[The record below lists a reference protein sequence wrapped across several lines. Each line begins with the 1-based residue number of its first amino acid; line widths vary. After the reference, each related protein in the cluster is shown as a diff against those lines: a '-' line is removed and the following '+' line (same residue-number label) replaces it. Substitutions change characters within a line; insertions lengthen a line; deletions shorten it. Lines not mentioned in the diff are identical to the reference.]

1 MLHCAACGTRLT
13 GDTGYYRHREPC
25 EAFVAAAPA
34 HSGRGRS
41 WGHAYHA
48 DRYEGVV
55 EALLDRVGANAGTLT
70 AVVRRVGAQPI
81 RVNGADAERIA
92 AERQRAMARY
102 LKDRDSG
109 ALDSS
114 MHRLDAQEQAMRER
128 AVPDE
133 VPAEVAVGY
142 LRELNKTWQEAEGG
156 QGRALLAQALFERID
171 VLGMKEATVTLT
183 EHASRHGFGAV
194 LPEEFGISV
203 SGRGERVRAET
214 PSPSLLIPV
223 ANIPSYVG
231 SVSKTA

>member
-1 MLHCAACGTRLT
+1 
-13 GDTGYYRHREPC
+13 
-25 EAFVAAAPA
+25 
-34 HSGRGRS
+34 
-41 WGHAYHA
+41 
-48 DRYEGVV
+48 
-55 EALLDRVGANAGTLT
+55 
-70 AVVRRVGAQPI
+70 
-81 RVNGADAERIA
+81 
-92 AERQRAMARY
+92 MARY

-109 ALDSS
+109 ALDAS

-171 VLGMKEATVTLT
+171 VLGMKEATVYLT

-203 SGRGERVRAET
+203 SGRGER
-214 PSPSLLIPV
+214 I
-223 ANIPSYVG
+223 
-231 SVSKTA
+231 